1 MVARDVSRQA
11 EKGLRARLRGIR
23 LLCPHDGEVRT
34 GKEADDL
41 GLEGESGVA
50 TARDVH
56 IVWRLF
62 GSQI

>member
-23 LLCPHDGEVRT
+23 LLCPHDGEVRK
-34 GKEADDL
+34 GNEADDL
-41 GLEGESGVA
+41 GLEGEWCRD
-50 TARDVH
+50 ARDVH